1 MLPDVA
7 LQRYSPQVLELTAA
21 DVLLAAENMDLLRQ
35 NGFDVELDDDASGTG
50 GTRLKLVALPMS
62 KSTVFD
68 INGFSL
74 FIFGSIDW
82 SID

>member
-35 NGFDVELDDDASGTG
+35 NGFDVELDDDASDTG